1 MLCVVPGDLFCE
13 DMDQKSDEDDD
24 DSDDEPYEN
33 QDESD
38 KMDESDCES
47 SCDKKYR

>member
-1 MLCVVPGDLFCE
+1 MLCVVPGDLFYG

-24 DSDDEPYEN
+24 DSDDEPYKN

-38 KMDESDCES
+38 KMDEINKGES
-47 SCDKKYR
+47 NCDETK